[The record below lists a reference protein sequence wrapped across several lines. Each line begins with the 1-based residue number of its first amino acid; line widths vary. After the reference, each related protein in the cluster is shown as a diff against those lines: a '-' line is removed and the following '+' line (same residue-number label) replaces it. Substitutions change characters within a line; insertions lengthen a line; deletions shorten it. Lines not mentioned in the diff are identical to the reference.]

1 MGVADV
7 TGSLSPG
14 KSADFIVLSDN
25 PYEIDIEDVPHIT
38 TQQTWFAGR
47 KVFDAKRSERGTGA
61 SVRLAPQ
68 RA

>member
-1 MGVADV
+1 MGVDDV
-7 TGSLSPG
+7 TGSLAPG

-38 TQQTWFAGR
+38 TRQTWFAGR
-47 KVFDAKRSERGTGA
+47 KVFDAKRSEPATGA
-61 SVRLAPQ
+61 TGPLARQ